1 MHLRT
6 VVDNNNVFNSQN
18 FLLLLLISEQLRY
31 ELGKAVLL
39 VEEIAG
45 TLLPSGLT
53 RQLPLN
59 A

>member
-1 MHLRT
+1 
-6 VVDNNNVFNSQN
+6 VVDNSIGFNSQN

-31 ELGKAVLL
+31 EIGGAVPF
-39 VEEIAG
+39 VKEFAG

-53 RQLPLN
+53 RQPPLN